1 MQALADSGPD
11 TADGPSDALVDALA
25 AEPLVDS
32 IAEASLAQAMNELA
46 AGSPSPARSAGKS
59 PVKTSAAPAQRKA
72 VDPFSSRGK
81 GAKGG
86 ATTKGMGS
94 AKGFDAKKKE
104 KLTKPFGK

>member
-1 MQALADSGPD
+1 MQALADDGAE

-25 AEPLVDS
+25 AEPLVDCL
-32 IAEASLAQAMNELA
+32 AEASLTQAMDELKD
-46 AGSPSPARSAGKS
+46 GTPSPAKSAKS
-59 PVKTSAAPAQRKA
+59 AVKASAAPAQRKA

-86 ATTKGMGS
+86 VTSKGMGS